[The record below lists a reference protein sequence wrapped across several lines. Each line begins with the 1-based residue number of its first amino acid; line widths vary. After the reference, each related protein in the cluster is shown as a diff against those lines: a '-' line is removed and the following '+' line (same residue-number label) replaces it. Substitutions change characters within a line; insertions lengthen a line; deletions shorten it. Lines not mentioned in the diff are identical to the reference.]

1 MNHINPALYTD
12 AVSNLRGGKRRKS
25 KTTGTGSRSR
35 SRKHAQK
42 KQRGG
47 LFPGLGGIIQQAL
60 IPFGLYALQHSMKKR
75 SGNKK
80 SVYTSSSSSSSS
92 DSASPPSFRKFTR
105 RR

>member
-1 MNHINPALYTD
+1 MNHINPALYAD
-12 AVSNLRGGKRRKS
+12 AVFKFQGGKRRKCKKPS
-25 KTTGTGSRSR
+25 TGGRRRTLKSN
-35 SRKHAQK
+35 QK

-60 IPFGLYALQHSMKKR
+60 IPFGLYALQHSMKNR

-80 SVYTSSSSSSSS
+80 SGSYVSS
-92 DSASPPSFRKFTR
+92 DSASPPSFKKFTR

>member
-1 MNHINPALYTD
+1 MNHINPALYAD
-12 AVSNLRGGKRRKS
+12 AVSNLQGGKGGKRRKS

-80 SVYTSSSSSSSS
+80 SVYTSSSS